1 MEEILHILKE
11 NQGEYISGEHLAQL
25 AGITRAAIWKQI
37 NQLREIGYLIESTP
51 RRGYKLLN
59 LTTVLHPYEI
69 KEGLPTKVFGRNIDY
84 HAEIDST
91 NLRARKLAAQG
102 APEGTVV
109 IAERQTN
116 GRGRLGR
123 NWSSQSG
130 LGLWFSL
137 ILRPQVSVSDLGI
150 VTILTAVSLS
160 RAIREATGIQ
170 VQVKWP
176 NDLLYQGSKLAGIL
190 AELNGELDRVN
201 YLILGIGLNVNHET
215 ADFPEE
221 LREKATSL
229 RLIKQTVFDRKPIL
243 QQFLEEFENCYATLG
258 QGRMDAVIEY
268 AREHSATLGKQVVI
282 NQGFGRIL
290 TGTALDLDWDGSLW
304 LEDPEGRRVKI
315 YSGEI
320 IETSE

>member
-1 MEEILHILKE
+1 MEEILQILKA

-25 AGITRAAIWKQI
+25 AGITRAGIWKQI

-59 LTTVLHPYEI
+59 LTSALHPYEI
-69 KEGLPTKVFGRNIDY
+69 KEGLSAKVFGRNIDY

-150 VTILTAVSLS
+150 VTILTAVSLT
-160 RAIREATGIQ
+160 RAIRKATGIQ

-176 NDLLYQGSKLAGIL
+176 NDLLYQGCKLAGIL
-190 AELNGELDRVN
+190 AELNGEMDRVN

-243 QQFLEEFENCYATLG
+243 QQFLEEFENCYAVLG
-258 QGRMDAVIEY
+258 HRRMDEVIEY

-304 LEDPEGRRVKI
+304 LKDPGGQRVKV

-320 IETSE
+320 IETSG

>member
-1 MEEILHILKE
+1 MEQILQILKA
-11 NQGEYISGEHLAQL
+11 NQGEYISGERLAKL
-25 AGITRAAIWKQI
+25 SGITRAAIWKQI

-59 LTTVLHPYEI
+59 LTGALHPYEI
-69 KEGLPTKVFGRNIDY
+69 KEGLQTAVFGHNIDY
-84 HAEIDST
+84 HEEIDST

-109 IAERQTN
+109 IAERQTT

-137 ILRPQVSVSDLGI
+137 ILRPRVSASELAV
-150 VTILTAVSLS
+150 VTILTAVSLT
-160 RAIREATGIQ
+160 RAIQQATGIQ

-190 AELNGELDRVN
+190 AELNGEMDRVN

-215 ADFPEE
+215 VDFPVE
-221 LREKATSL
+221 LQDKAISL
-229 RLIKQTVFDRKPIL
+229 RLINNMIFDRKSIL
-243 QQFLEEFENCYATLG
+243 QQFLRKFEQSYTMLG
-258 QGRMDAVIEY
+258 SGRMDEVIEY
-268 AREHSATLGKQVVI
+268 ARKHSATLDKQVVI
-282 NQGFGRIL
+282 NQGFGKTL

-304 LEDPEGRRVKI
+304 LEDQTGQKI
-315 YSGEI
+315 KVYSGEI
-320 IETSE
+320 IETSG